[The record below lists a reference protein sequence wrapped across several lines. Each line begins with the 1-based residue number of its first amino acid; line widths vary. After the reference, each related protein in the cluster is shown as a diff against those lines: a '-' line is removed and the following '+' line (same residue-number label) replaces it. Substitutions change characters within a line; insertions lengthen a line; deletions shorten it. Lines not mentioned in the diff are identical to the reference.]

1 MEKRPGRERGGGED
15 VLASVERAE
24 GRRRESR
31 RFSSD
36 HLRPAERHP
45 GVQDWGSAQH
55 LCPCRE
61 NYMCFK

>member
-45 GVQDWGSAQH
+45 
-55 LCPCRE
+55 
-61 NYMCFK
+61 